1 MKLLATITALLLS
14 FSAFSQDLIEY
25 NQGTFSRNGVEL
37 SIEQVEQ
44 LSLEYKVL
52 GKTRDL
58 INQGVASNDLVKPE
72 SEAKRNARATG
83 PTALGIISGG
93 LCLWTGN
100 FIGEYY
106 DDPTNT
112 ISVGFYALGTLCAS
126 TMLSLAN
133 KIVKPQSW
141 ISERDASFKK
151 VEQRLNEAIQKEAEI
166 NHKPTN
172 L

>member
-1 MKLLATITALLLS
+1 MKLLNILIGFLISTVC
-14 FSAFSQDLIEY
+14 FGQDLVEY
-25 NQGTFSRNGVEL
+25 EDGAFFRNGVEL
-37 SIEQVEQ
+37 SIDQVEQ

-52 GKTRDL
+52 GETRDL
-58 INQGVASNDLVKPE
+58 MNHGIFSNDLAKPE

-126 TMLSLAN
+126 TMLSIAN
-133 KIVKPQSW
+133 KIAKPESW
-141 ISERDASFKK
+141 ITARDGAFKELERK
-151 VEQRLNEAIQKEAEI
+151 LNEAIQKEIELK
-166 NHKPTN
+166 N
-172 L
+172 

>member
-1 MKLLATITALLLS
+1 MKLLNILIGFLIS
-14 FSAFSQDLIEY
+14 SVCFGQDLVEY
-25 NQGTFSRNGVEL
+25 EDGIFFRNGVEL

-126 TMLSLAN
+126 TMLSIAN
-133 KIVKPQSW
+133 KIVKPESW
-141 ISERDASFKK
+141 ITARDDAFKEVERK
-151 VEQRLNEAIQKEAEI
+151 LNEAIQKEVELK
-166 NHKPTN
+166 N
-172 L
+172 